1 VRALLILG
9 ALALILM
16 AQPVRAEDAPILS
29 MRRVSFATGADHQW
43 YHDGAKNWQVGV
55 YGAYNVIPHASIVAS
70 SIYDFRYEYLEHR
83 VGIRIR
89 IWQGRQ

>member
-1 VRALLILG
+1 MVPRRCQE
-9 ALALILM
+9 LA
-16 AQPVRAEDAPILS
+16 
-29 MRRVSFATGADHQW
+29 G
-43 YHDGAKNWQVGV
+43 GV